1 MKSQETLLGLI
12 WNKITDKRHIG
23 TKDNPADI
31 GSRDCW
37 ADQRSTKW
45 LEGPEW
51 LSNPEDWPEEVTTI
65 ANKETEAQARQD
77 REPSKQSNRVKKTNS
92 TI

>member
-1 MKSQETLLGLI
+1 MEASDPAIGSADTVQSYAKQQLGVKSQETLLGVIL
-12 WNKITDKRHIG
+12 NKITDKRDIG

-31 GSRDCW
+31 GNRGCW

-51 LSNPEDWPEEVTTI
+51 LSSPDNWP
-65 ANKETEAQARQD
+65 A
-77 REPSKQSNRVKKTNS
+77 
-92 TI
+92 